1 MFVYAAQMLKA
12 VVACHQS
19 VHLACNVQTM
29 WLFLLMLYVTPA
41 NHRQDAFMETALQKI
56 ENVLR
61 KHSFNWSYLIHPIT
75 AVKRLFSSASCLF
88 SFLLSKAFTKPCIHS
103 H

>member
-1 MFVYAAQMLKA
+1 MCAAQLLKA

-19 VHLACNVQTM
+19 VHLACNMQTM
-29 WLFLLMLYVTPA
+29 WLFLLMLFVAPA
-41 NHRQDAFMETALQKI
+41 NHRQDASMETALQKI
-56 ENVLR
+56 VNVLR
-61 KHSFNWSYLIHPIT
+61 KHSFKWSYLIHLIT

-88 SFLLSKAFTKPCIHS
+88 SFLLSKAFNKPCIRS